1 MNLQIKNFIAR
12 LLLPLY
18 CFFKRHFPARFE
30 KWVQQA
36 GSLDLSAMLS
46 RFNLAHRFFFRN
58 TFEKIHYQNTDIQKV
73 REAAQK
79 GPIIYLMKNWG
90 QIEYNFFNSLFLKE
104 ELPLATHANLIRMT
118 HWIPLRELFYKFIA
132 KMENFEKNKHWDTF
146 RENEIIPQALS
157 QAKPLFYFLN
167 LPALVETEN
176 QFAREILQPLLR
188 ETSLL
193 NQTPSI
199 IPLNFIYD
207 RRPSHAERSII
218 DILFGEK
225 ENPGSLRKL
234 VLFFRNYRKRAV
246 AQIGDAIDL
255 KTFLEK
261 QASNSLSD
269 QALNLSKALQ
279 KIFFKETRAITGPR
293 LKNRTLMVDEI
304 LESKAVRENLLD
316 YAKQTQQ
323 ASDAVYLEAQEI
335 LQKIAADPNYNF
347 IDLWD
352 IVLKWTF
359 KNIYEG
365 LQIDQSGLEAVKKIA
380 KDHPIVLVPSHRSH
394 VDYLLLSYIFHNENL
409 SIPMI
414 AAGENLSF
422 WPMGY
427 IFRKSGAYFIRRS
440 FGEDKLYPSLFKAY
454 IKQLIQQ
461 GYSQEFFIEGTRSR
475 TGKLEQPRTGL
486 LSILVEAYLEGASKD
501 LFFVPISIDYEKV
514 LEEGSYVRET
524 RGASKQKESTGD
536 LLHLGKYLR
545 NRYGEVYVRFASPLS
560 LKDFLNKSEF
570 EPKLGVRASVESL
583 AQTLAVRIEEVSTVT
598 APALVAAGLLTHS
611 KKGQSLSDLQNKID
625 LFFKIVEYKKAPLS
639 EALQK
644 NYPKA
649 IQEALSRYTNRKL
662 IGQHHDGFEFFYT
675 VPDKHRSTLNYYKN
689 NLMHLLIGPA
699 LLAKILIHKKTA
711 VLKTELQE
719 AYRAL
724 SSIFAQEFVHI
735 DSFETTFKLFE
746 NFDWIT
752 QTNNQVEALHSPD
765 LETLSNLLN
774 NFIQT
779 YRLTLKALEKIQ
791 FVKLEGKSLIKKI
804 LELGENLYL
813 KGDLS
818 AYEAI
823 SQFSIQN
830 ALKLCEQEG
839 LLKTHEREMGKR
851 GRKLYSSTQA
861 KQRTQDLSRKLDG
874 EFQFSSSSSASQPA
888 FGEAVGARVLK
899 NGFPSSRE

>member
-1 MNLQIKNFIAR
+1 MNLKIKNFTAQ
-12 LLLPLY
+12 LLLPFY
-18 CFFKRHFPARFE
+18 RFFKRHFPTRFE
-30 KWVQQA
+30 KWLQQA
-36 GSLDLSAMLS
+36 GSLDLSAMLK

-73 REAAQK
+73 REASQK

-104 ELPLATHANLIRMT
+104 QLPLATHANLIRMT
-118 HWIPLRELFYKFIA
+118 HWIPVRELFYKFIA
-132 KMENFEKNKHWDTF
+132 KMENYEKNKQWDTF
-146 RENEIIPQALS
+146 HENEIIPEALS
-157 QAKPLFYFLN
+157 QSKPLFYFLN

-176 QFAREILQPLLR
+176 KFAREILQPLLR
-188 ETSLL
+188 ETSHL

-255 KTFLEK
+255 KAFLEK
-261 QASNSLSD
+261 QSSSSLSD
-269 QALNLSKALQ
+269 QALSLSQSLQ

-293 LKNRTLMVDEI
+293 LKNRTLMVNEI

-335 LQKIAADPNYNF
+335 LQKIAADPNYHF

-365 LQIDQSGLEAVKKIA
+365 LQIDKSGLEAVKNRA
-380 KDHPIVLVPSHRSH
+380 KDHPIILVPSHRSH

-409 SIPMI
+409 SVPMI

-454 IKQLIQQ
+454 LKQLIQQ

-501 LFFVPISIDYEKV
+501 LYFVPISIDYEKV
-514 LEEGSYVRET
+514 LEEGSYIRET
-524 RGASKQKESTGD
+524 RGASKQKESTRD
-536 LLHLGKYLR
+536 LIRLGKYLR
-545 NRYGEVYVRFASPLS
+545 NRYGEVYVRFAAPLS
-560 LKDFLNKSEF
+560 LKDFLKKSKSDAK
-570 EPKLGVRASVESL
+570 PGDRASVEAL
-583 AQTLAVRIEEVSTVT
+583 AQTLAIQIEEVSTVT
-598 APALVAAGLLTHS
+598 APALVATGLLTHS

-625 LFFKIVEYKKAPLS
+625 LFFKIIEYKKAPLS

-649 IQEALSRYTNRKL
+649 IQEALSRYANRKI

-675 VPDKHRSTLNYYKN
+675 VSDKHRSTLNYYKN

-699 LLAKILIHKKTA
+699 LLAKILVQKKVGFSETD
-711 VLKTELQE
+711 LQE
-719 AYRAL
+719 AYQAF
-724 SSIFAQEFVHI
+724 SFIFAQEFIHI
-735 DSFETTFKLFE
+735 DSFETTFNLFK
-746 NFDWIT
+746 NFNWIT
-752 QTNNQVEALHSPD
+752 QNAQIIEVVQPPN

-791 FVKLEGKSLIKKI
+791 FVKLEEKSLIKKI

-851 GRKLYSSTQA
+851 GRKLYSSVQA
-861 KQRTQDLSRKLDG
+861 KQKMQDLAQKIEGVFD
-874 EFQFSSSSSASQPA
+874 FSAEVPNNST
-888 FGEAVGARVLK
+888 LK
-899 NGFPSSRE
+899 NVQYTRRP